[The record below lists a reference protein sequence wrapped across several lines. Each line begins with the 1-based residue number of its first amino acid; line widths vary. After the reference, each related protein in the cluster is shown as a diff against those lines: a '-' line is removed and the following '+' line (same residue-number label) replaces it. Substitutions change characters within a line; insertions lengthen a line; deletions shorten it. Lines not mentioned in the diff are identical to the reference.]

1 MGQMVME
8 MGKDQFGRESLQGLV
23 MELVLGLRQSGVG
36 KMIQRVD
43 NIYLVYIGF
52 IVWFYN

>member
-1 MGQMVME
+1 MGQMVIE